1 MIEFTQISK
10 LMASKGFPVT
20 ADRCA
25 SKMKS
30 MRERFHEINEK
41 AKEGGGRRSHWPF
54 YAKMNEL
61 LGFDDTVRCDM
72 FMKLVR
78 EKSRSGQAMILRPLK
93 LQKN

>member
-10 LMASKGFPVT
+10 LMVSKGLPVT

-41 AKEGGGRRSHWPF
+41 AKEEVSTTTNMQIPR
-54 YAKMNEL
+54 K
-61 LGFDDTVRCDM
+61 
-72 FMKLVR
+72 
-78 EKSRSGQAMILRPLK
+78 EKRQNKETFKVVSISNTCVAYLC
-93 LQKN
+93 